1 MRYSEPCGRGFFA
14 TLRLG
19 PPIVAAF
26 SGRGAGDGCP
36 PAPPY
41 KPLPLLHVV
50 TR

>member
-26 SGRGAGDGCP
+26 SGRGPGTAVP
-36 PAPPY
+36 RPPY

>member
-26 SGRGAGDGCP
+26 SGRGP
-36 PAPPY
+36 RPPY